1 MGLYE
6 HKYTS
11 IIGSEKQ
18 EAKESVKNMEI
29 GKNHY
34 GSLHPQPPPLC
45 S

>member
-1 MGLYE
+1 MGLCE